1 MDRLS
6 IDFLT
11 GLGMPPVE
19 YVNLA
24 ADLGCK
30 HISLGL
36 APLIPTAHFAPWS
49 LHDDATLRRDV
60 AAALRDRGVSIGV
73 GEGLI
78 VFPGVDLKDRARD
91 FDLLREFGASRV
103 VLCSIDP
110 DRSRTL
116 DQFATAT
123 QMAEK
128 VGMGTVIEFGPC
140 FPAVD
145 LAAAQEAIR
154 ISGSPNCRLLVDTL
168 HVSRAGLTGKDFAA
182 IDPET
187 IGYIQLC
194 DAPRA
199 FTKESYAQEASFDR
213 KPPGEG
219 ELALFELL
227 SSLPRSLP
235 VGLEIP
241 MLTESLGPTG
251 LRGCIARCVTA
262 ARSMLARLDS

>member
-1 MDRLS
+1 MDKLS
-6 IDFLT
+6 IDFLS

-19 YVNLA
+19 YINLA

-36 APLIPTAHFAPWS
+36 APLIPTAHFSAWS
-49 LHDDATLRRDV
+49 LRNDAALRRDV
-60 AAALRDRGVSIGV
+60 AAVLRDRGVSIGM

-78 VFPGVDLKDRARD
+78 VFPGVDLSGRIGD
-91 FDLLREFGASRV
+91 FDLLREFCVPRV
-103 VLCSIDP
+103 VICSIDP
-110 DRSRTL
+110 DRNRTL
-116 DQFATAT
+116 DQFAIAT
-123 QMAEK
+123 QMADK
-128 VGMGTVIEFGPC
+128 VGMETVIEFGAC

-154 ISGSPNCRLLVDTL
+154 ISGSRNCRLLVDTL
-168 HVSRAGLTGKDFAA
+168 HVSRSGLTAKDLAV

-199 FTKESYAQEASFDR
+199 FTKETYAQEASFDR
-213 KPPGEG
+213 MPPGEG
-219 ELALFELL
+219 ELALHELL
-227 SSLPRSLP
+227 SVLPKSRP

-251 LRGCIARCVTA
+251 LRGCISRCVTA
-262 ARSMLARLDS
+262 ARSMLEQLN